1 MNSIYT
7 IGAKM
12 KHKESTFLAY
22 ETSSFIAEYAAWLYG
37 CGATCT
43 RIKKNVERIAKKWN
57 IHCQLLI
64 MPGSVQLMVFDP
76 STNQSSVVIRKTP
89 HTGISFY
96 KNTHLSK
103 LSWRIADGRLDLDE
117 ANKILKEV
125 SAAPFTNK
133 WLVLLLTSLANLSFC
148 RVFGGDFVAM
158 VIVFVATFVG
168 FRLKQILLEDGMNVK
183 FVFLICAFFSSVI
196 AASGYIFGLGDK
208 PEVALGTCVL
218 YLIPG
223 IPYINSISDM
233 LTGEYL
239 VAFSRFMDAMVLTF
253 CLSVCLSV
261 GILLMN
267 LQLLQ

>member
-1 MNSIYT
+1 MTY
-7 IGAKM
+7 
-12 KHKESTFLAY
+12 KESVSLAN
-22 ETSSFIAEYAAWLYG
+22 ETSAFIAEYAAWMYG

-43 RIKKNVERIAKKWN
+43 RIKENVARIAEKWN
-57 IHCQLLI
+57 INCHLLI
-64 MPGSVQLMVFDP
+64 MPGSVELMVFDP
-76 STNQSSVVIRKTP
+76 TTEQSSVVIKRAP

-96 KNTHLSK
+96 KNTYLSQ
-103 LSWRIADGRLDLDE
+103 LSWDIADGHVDLDE
-117 ANKILKEV
+117 ANKTLTEV

-148 RVFGGDFVAM
+148 RVFGGDLAAM
-158 VIVFVATFVG
+158 LIVFVATFIG

-196 AASGYIFGLGDK
+196 AASGYIFGWGNK

-223 IPYINSISDM
+223 IPYINSISDLM
-233 LTGEYL
+233 AGEYL
-239 VAFSRFMDAMVLTF
+239 VAYSRFMDAMILTF
-253 CLSVCLSV
+253 CLSVGLAA

-267 LQLLQ
+267 LELLS